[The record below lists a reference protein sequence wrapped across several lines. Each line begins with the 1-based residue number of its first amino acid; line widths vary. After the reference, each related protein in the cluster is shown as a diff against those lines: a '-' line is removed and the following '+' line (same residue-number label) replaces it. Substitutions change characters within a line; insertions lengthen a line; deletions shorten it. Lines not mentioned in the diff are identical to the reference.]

1 MRITICGPNLRDQSK
16 GQFHAHAEGCKDLV
30 RGARGPEPEYANGW
44 TIEADTKVEVGDSV
58 YEDHISEGTML
69 SGEGVDDVQFFS
81 CCASLPYGSPAPTVT
96 AGELRSVA
104 DALEELGRGGDVI
117 DIDDLEAA
125 LHEAAS
131 IVRTAAA
138 AREAAR
144 G

>member
-1 MRITICGPNLRDQSK
+1 MRVVICGPNLNDQSK
-16 GQFHAHAEGCKDLV
+16 GQFHAHAEGCADL
-30 RGARGPEPEYANGW
+30 RRMASREPEYRHGW
-44 TIEADTKVEVGDSV
+44 TVEVETRIEVGDNI
-58 YEDHISEGTML
+58 YEDHIGEGTML
-69 SGEGVDDVQFFS
+69 SGEGVDDVHFFP
-81 CCASLPYGSPAPTVT
+81 CLKDLRMGSPAPTVT

-131 IVRTAAA
+131 IVRTCAD